1 MIKSKI
7 KICGIKSINT
17 LNCCIEN
24 KVDYFGLIFYKNSPR
39 YIKTDEA
46 LNLVQKSK
54 NQNISSVGVFV
65 NEKIDELNN
74 LLKYLKIDNIQL
86 HGSEDNDYIK
96 YIKRKNEI
104 KIIKVI
110 SVKNYDDIQK
120 IKDFP
125 NTDIFL
131 FDYKPSNK
139 ELPGGN
145 AKTFDWNLI
154 KDINTGKSWFLSGGI
169 NINNISKINNY
180 ANPYGIDIS
189 SGVENKPGI
198 KSNEKIT
205 SLMKLYESK

>member
-1 MIKSKI
+1 LIKSKI